1 MIRPVTPDDAPQIA
15 ALYNDYIVNTTI
27 TFEEE
32 PVSAADIES
41 RIADYT
47 SSYPWLVYEEDG
59 VLRGYCYATRWRVR
73 SAYRH
78 SAETTVYVR
87 RDDHGKGIGSA
98 LYSRLINEM
107 SAGGTHVLV
116 AGIALPNDKSV
127 RLHERLGFAKVAHFS
142 EIGRKHERWLDVGY
156 WELKLRSSG
165 YSV

>member
-1 MIRPVTPDDAPQIA
+1 MIRPVTLADAPQIA
-15 ALYNDYIVNTTI
+15 TLYNEYIVNTTI

-32 PVSAADIES
+32 PVSSADIEH

-47 SSYPWLVYEEDG
+47 TSYPWLVCEEDG
-59 VLRGYCYATRWRVR
+59 VLRGYCYATRWRLR

-87 RDDHGKGIGSA
+87 REDHGKGIGSA
-98 LYSRLINEM
+98 LYSRLIDDM
-107 SAGGTHVLV
+107 SGGNTNVLV

-156 WELKLRSSG
+156 WELKLDR
-165 YSV
+165 